1 MVTKAEFEQLRAE
14 TDRRFVE
21 EAARVK
27 AHEAQTQEMLV
38 QTMCEQIA
46 HRMADAH
53 EQLLQQLTDRLTH
66 RDTSPQ
72 QDVTPPPD
80 CDFVLTNN
88 RRPTGSGHRPQ
99 QDQDHYQLP

>member
-1 MVTKAEFEQLRAE
+1 
-14 TDRRFVE
+14 
-21 EAARVK
+21 
-27 AHEAQTQEMLV
+27 
-38 QTMCEQIA
+38 
-46 HRMADAH
+46 MADAH

-99 QDQDHYQLP
+99 QD